1 MRILPVTA
9 AFDHILRSAINNL
22 RFAFHVAWPWLVIL
36 VPVNIAVGLA
46 APFDPVA
53 GPNARSLFVALIA
66 GLFSL
71 FAFASIAVNWH
82 RYILKDEVPIGAV
95 RLRTDGLVWHY
106 FGTTLLIIL
115 MLMLAL
121 VPFAFVL
128 ELLALAMG
136 QAAVVA
142 VVPAYVALLL
152 GGLAVF
158 YRLSIRLP
166 AIALGRSD
174 YRFKDAWA
182 ESQGNSWQLVGLG
195 LLLFLAMIVVAL
207 LFGLVIAL
215 VSKFPGGVAGQIA
228 GAFIETG
235 ANWLV
240 SILAITA
247 LTSLY
252 GFFSERRNF

>member
-9 AFDHILRSAINNL
+9 AFDHIVRSAINNL

-36 VPVNIAVGLA
+36 VPVNIAVSLA

-53 GPNARSLFVALIA
+53 GLNSRGILLTILAGLLSLFV
-66 GLFSL
+66 FS
-71 FAFASIAVNWH
+71 SIAVNWH
-82 RYILKDEVPIGAV
+82 RYILKDELPMGAT
-95 RLRTDGLVWHY
+95 RLRTDGLVWRY
-106 FGTTLLIIL
+106 FGTTLLI
-115 MLMLAL
+115 MLMLLLAL
-121 VPFAFVL
+121 LPFAFLL
-128 ELLALAMG
+128 ELLARALG
-136 QAAVVA
+136 QAALLI

-152 GGLAVF
+152 AGLAAF

-166 AIALGRSD
+166 AIALGRTD

-195 LLLFLAMIVVAL
+195 LLLFLVMIVVAL
-207 LFGLVIAL
+207 VFGVMMTLLA
-215 VSKFPGGVAGQIA
+215 KFPGGVVGQIA
-228 GAFIETG
+228 GAIVETG

-240 SILAITA
+240 SILAVTA

-252 GFFSERRNF
+252 GFFSESRNF